1 MLKEEQEKSF
11 GDISPVPVDESDKSD
26 SEDHHHLIKREE
38 ASLGI
43 IPVKVKI
50 DSLNLEKPFIYIT
63 DRSLEYNIQA
73 LLISMGLY

>member
-1 MLKEEQEKSF
+1 MIKEEQEKCF
-11 GDISPVPVDESDKSD
+11 GDISPIPVDESDKNE
-26 SEDHHHLIKREE
+26 SEVEHLIKREKDG
-38 ASLGI
+38 LGI

-73 LLISMGLY
+73 FLISMGLY